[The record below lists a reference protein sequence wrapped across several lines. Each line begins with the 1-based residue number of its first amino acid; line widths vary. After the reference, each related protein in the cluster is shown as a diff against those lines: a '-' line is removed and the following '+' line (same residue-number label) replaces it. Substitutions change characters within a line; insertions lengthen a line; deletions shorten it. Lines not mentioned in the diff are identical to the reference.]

1 MDKKILLQNL
11 ADSVAERSGITKRKA
26 EAFVR
31 SFFEITEDGLLADGI
46 VKVKGFGTTKIVAV
60 GGRESVN
67 INTGERFQIEGHDK
81 VTFTPDTPF
90 RDLVNRPFAHF
101 TTTILADNLD
111 EEELAA
117 ASLLSQEPEPT
128 PEEDA
133 PEVEEVAPAVEEVT
147 PAVEEEKPAV
157 AEEAPIEEAEVPVVE
172 EEVPVE
178 EEETPV
184 EEQEAPVEEQ
194 EAPIEE
200 QEAPVEETTP
210 TATIETE
217 VETEEH
223 PESSQ
228 TTETSEDMQ
237 QPIIIQNTIPESR
250 TNWWRAGF
258 IVLTTLVLMTLSY
271 FAGYYRVFC
280 PCEWEDATEVFVDA
294 PEIVTE
300 GDSTVESNNESA
312 QTTVNHQNAALDSQS
327 QEVVATD
334 EKAESLNLAEEKTA
348 AERLAAQRAAEDK
361 KIAAEKAAA
370 EKANAE
376 KKLKDAARKY
386 PQMEGEYLITGVLKV
401 HEMKSG
407 DNLYKL
413 ARQAYGDKR
422 LASYI
427 VFHNNISNPD
437 LVRTGQKIEIPQ
449 LTRK

>member
-11 ADSVAERSGITKRKA
+11 ADNVAERSGITKRKA

-157 AEEAPIEEAEVPVVE
+157 VEEAPIEEAEVPVVE

-178 EEETPV
+178 EEEVPV
-184 EEQEAPVEEQ
+184 EE
-194 EAPIEE
+194 
-200 QEAPVEETTP
+200 EAPVEETTP

-312 QTTVNHQNAALDSQS
+312 QTTVNHQNAAQDSQS

-334 EKAESLNLAEEKTA
+334 EKAESLKLAEEKAA
-348 AERLAAQRAAEDK
+348 AERLATQRAAEDK
-361 KIAAEKAAA
+361 KIAA

-401 HEMKSG
+401 HVIQSG
-407 DNLYKL
+407 ENLYKL
-413 ARQAYGDKR
+413 ARQTYGDKR
-422 LASYI
+422 MASYI
-427 VFHNNISNPD
+427 AFHNNISNPD
-437 LVRTGQKIEIPQ
+437 LVREGEIIEIPQ

>member
-157 AEEAPIEEAEVPVVE
+157 VEKAPIEETEVPVVE

-184 EEQEAPVEEQ
+184 EEQEAPVEV
-194 EAPIEE
+194 
-200 QEAPVEETTP
+200 EAPVEETTP

-258 IVLTTLVLMTLSY
+258 IVLITLVLMTLSY

-300 GDSTVESNNESA
+300 GDSTVESNNESDR
-312 QTTVNHQNAALDSQS
+312 TTVNHQNAALDSPS

-334 EKAESLNLAEEKTA
+334 EKAESLKLAEEKTA

>member
-133 PEVEEVAPAVEEVT
+133 PEVEEVAPAVEE
-147 PAVEEEKPAV
+147 EKPAV
-157 AEEAPIEEAEVPVVE
+157 VEEAPIEEAEVPVVE

-178 EEETPV
+178 EMETPV
-184 EEQEAPVEEQ
+184 
-194 EAPIEE
+194 EE

-334 EKAESLNLAEEKTA
+334 EKAESLKLAEEKAA

-437 LVRTGQKIEIPQ
+437 LVKTGQKIEIPQ